1 MMRRRWVLLF
11 GAGAASLAAT
21 RSFGQAST
29 RSATLSEAPLR
40 LLGEWGHS
48 SAGDVSAVLTRA
60 RRACLSGMR
69 LLSDRQPSRLKV
81 ENRRSGN
88 PAIWLHDDEP
98 TTAWIIVNVG
108 AQDWSKLAYQFGHEL
123 GHVLANSWDAAS
135 KPGNPCQWLEEVLV
149 EAFSL
154 RGLGELASSWEK
166 SPVFPNDAPFGS
178 SIRRYRRNALRK
190 YEELAASQMTDSQP
204 DRWFRQF
211 RPSLE
216 GSGGLSGPG
225 EAAVPIMLRE
235 LEEDVRAV
243 EDLGALNR
251 WPGRSTVPI
260 EQYLRLWK
268 KSCDEVGAAGRL
280 PGRVRDLFGLA

>member
-1 MMRRRWVLLF
+1 LLL
-11 GAGAASLAAT
+11 GVGAASLTAA
-21 RSFGQAST
+21 RSFGQATIS
-29 RSATLSEAPLR
+29 SATLRDAPLR
-40 LLGEWGHS
+40 VLGNWGQS
-48 SAGDVSAVLTRA
+48 STGDVSAVLARA
-60 RRACLSGMR
+60 RKACLAGTR
-69 LLSDRQPSRLKV
+69 LLSDRQPSRLKI

-135 KPGNPCQWLEEVLV
+135 RPANPCQWLEEVFV

-154 RGLGELASSWEK
+154 RGLGELAGSWEK
-166 SPVFPNDAPFGS
+166 SPVFPNDAPFGNA
-178 SIRRYRRNALRK
+178 IRRYRRNALRK
-190 YEELAASQMTDSQP
+190 YEELAADQMTDSRP

-211 RPSLE
+211 RPALE

-235 LEEDVRAV
+235 LEQDVRAV

-251 WPGRSTVPI
+251 WPGRSTVPL

-268 KSCDEVGAAGRL
+268 RSCDEIGAPGRL
-280 PGRVRDLFGLA
+280 PGRVRDLLGLA